1 MRVNW
6 WYQGG
11 IERLTAQL
19 RERLTL
25 EVQGGKGTDWVDWVE
40 MDGLELELTGL
51 EKRTSEGGLQ
61 RLLDCVN
68 RGLLNEGSR
77 DLRGV
82 NVRV

>member
-19 RERLTL
+19 QERLTL

-51 EKRTSEGGLQ
+51 EKT
-61 RLLDCVN
+61 N
-68 RGLLNEGSR
+68 
-77 DLRGV
+77 
-82 NVRV
+82 